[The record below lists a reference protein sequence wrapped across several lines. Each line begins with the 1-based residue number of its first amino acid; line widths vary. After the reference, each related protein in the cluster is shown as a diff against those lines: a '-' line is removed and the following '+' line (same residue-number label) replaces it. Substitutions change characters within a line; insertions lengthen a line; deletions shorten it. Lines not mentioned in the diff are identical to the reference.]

1 MEKKLPIKY
10 LPSASQDITDI
21 IEYISVDN
29 PPAALN
35 LLNLFDEKISTL
47 AYFPHSGPIPNDKR
61 LQLLNYRM
69 LVVDNYLVFYV
80 VYLEFIEI
88 RRVLHGKRKY
98 GFLL

>member
-47 AYFPHSGPIPNDKR
+47 AYFPHRGPIPNDKR

>member
-10 LPSASQDITDI
+10 LPSAAQDITDI
-21 IEYISVDN
+21 IEYVSVDN

-35 LLNLFDEKISTL
+35 LLNLFDEKISIL
-47 AYFPHSGPIPNDKR
+47 AYFPLSGPVPNDRR

-69 LVVDNYLVFYV
+69 LVVDSYLVFYV
-80 VYLEFIEI
+80 VQHDFIEI

-98 GFLL
+98 DFLL